1 MIRRSIVEEKKSL
14 KDLIVRFK
22 EIKNIELIAA
32 ILVISIV
39 ISIYAS
45 TFSKPADAGENE
57 SQPEN
62 DTGLHWVNNNSFSEN
77 RDEQRLKEIL
87 SAIKGAGQVEVMI
100 TYNSGKEIIPAMNTV
115 ESTTVTEEEDNNG
128 GTRKIN
134 QTDKNFQPSTFNDS
148 EGSKPI
154 ILKEVEPEIKG
165 VIIISQG
172 AEDIRV
178 KMELMK
184 AVQVALGIK
193 PNQVEVFPMEQS
205 N

>member
-1 MIRRSIVEEKKSL
+1 MEDKKSL
-14 KDLIVRFK
+14 KDLIAKFK
-22 EIKNIELIAA
+22 GIKNAEWVAI
-32 ILVISIV
+32 ILVMAII

-45 TFSKPADAGENE
+45 TFSKTSNTNQNETPSENE
-57 SQPEN
+57 A
-62 DTGLHWVNNNSFSEN
+62 GLHWVEQDHSAEN

-100 TYNSGKEIIPAMNTV
+100 TYSSGKEIIPAMNTV
-115 ESTTVTEEEDNNG
+115 ESTTTTEEEDNDG
-128 GTRKIN
+128 GTRNIN
-134 QTDKNFQPSTFNDS
+134 QTDINSQPSTFNDS

-165 VIIISQG
+165 IIIISEG

-178 KMELMK
+178 KMELMR
-184 AVQVALGIK
+184 AVQVALGVK
-193 PNQVEVFPMEQS
+193 PNQVEVFPMEKS

>member
-1 MIRRSIVEEKKSL
+1 MEDKKSI
-14 KDLIVRFK
+14 KDLIAKLKR
-22 EIKNIELIAA
+22 IKNVEWVAI
-32 ILVISIV
+32 ILVFSII

-45 TFSKPADAGENE
+45 
-57 SQPEN
+57 SQSRPPDGSQDEAPSEN
-62 DTGLHWVNNNSFSEN
+62 DTGPHWVEEGLSSEN
-77 RDEQRLKEIL
+77 RDERRLKEIL
-87 SAIKGAGQVEVMI
+87 SAIKGAGKVEVMI
-100 TYNSGKEIIPAMNTV
+100 TYTSGKEIITAMTTV
-115 ESTTVTEEEDNNG
+115 ESITTTEEEDNSG
-128 GTRKIN
+128 GTRMIN
-134 QTDKNFQPSTFNDS
+134 QRDKNSQPSTFNDS
-148 EGSKPI
+148 EGTKPI

-165 VIIISQG
+165 VIIISEG

>member
-1 MIRRSIVEEKKSL
+1 MEGNKSF
-14 KDLIVRFK
+14 KDLISKFK
-22 EIKNIELIAA
+22 EIKNVEWIIV
-32 ILVISIV
+32 ILVISII

-45 TFSKPADAGENE
+45 TLNKPSSANQDDIQADNE
-57 SQPEN
+57 GQ
-62 DTGLHWVNNNSFSEN
+62 LHWVEKNDATGNQ
-77 RDEQRLKEIL
+77 DEQRLKEIL
-87 SAIKGAGQVEVMI
+87 SAIKGAGRVEVMI

-115 ESTTVTEEEDNNG
+115 ESTTVTEEEDNSG
-128 GTRKIN
+128 GTRRIN

-165 VIIISQG
+165 VIIISEG

-184 AVQVALGIK
+184 AVQVALGVN
-193 PNQVEVFPMEQS
+193 PNQVEVFPMEVS

>member
-1 MIRRSIVEEKKSL
+1 MSERKSIKELLNK
-14 KDLIVRFK
+14 FK
-22 EIKNIELIAA
+22 EIKNVEWVA
-32 ILVISIV
+32 IVLVLAII

-45 TFSKPADAGENE
+45 TLNNASDTNERDTPSEN
-57 SQPEN
+57 QA
-62 DTGLHWVNNNSFSEN
+62 GLHWVENNSTTEN

-87 SAIKGAGQVEVMI
+87 SAIKGAGKVEVMV
-100 TYNSGKEIIPAMNTV
+100 TYSSGKEIIPAMNTV
-115 ESTTVTEEEDNNG
+115 ESTTTTEEEDSSG
-128 GTRKIN
+128 GTRIIN
-134 QTDKNFQPSTFNDS
+134 QTDINSQPSTFNDT

-165 VIIISQG
+165 VIIISEG

-184 AVQVALGIK
+184 AVQVALGVK
-193 PNQVEVFPMEQS
+193 PNQVEVFPMEKS

>member
-1 MIRRSIVEEKKSL
+1 MEGNKSF
-14 KDLIVRFK
+14 KDLISKFK
-22 EIKNIELIAA
+22 EIKNVEWIVV
-32 ILVISIV
+32 ILVISII

-45 TFSKPADAGENE
+45 TLNKPSSANQDDIQADNE
-57 SQPEN
+57 GQ
-62 DTGLHWVNNNSFSEN
+62 LHWVEKNDATGNQ
-77 RDEQRLKEIL
+77 DEQRLKEIL
-87 SAIKGAGQVEVMI
+87 SAIKGAGRVEVMI

-115 ESTTVTEEEDNNG
+115 ESTTVTEEEDNSG
-128 GTRKIN
+128 GTRRIN

-165 VIIISQG
+165 VIIISEG

-184 AVQVALGIK
+184 AVQVALGVN
-193 PNQVEVFPMEQS
+193 PNQVEVFPMEVS

>member
-1 MIRRSIVEEKKSL
+1 MEEKKGL
-14 KDLIVRFK
+14 KDLITRFK
-22 EIKNIELIAA
+22 QIKNIELILA

-39 ISIYAS
+39 ISIYIS
-45 TFSKPADAGENE
+45 TIDKPSEIDQNE
-57 SQPEN
+57 YDQNNETS
-62 DTGLHWVNNNSFSEN
+62 DLHWIDNNSTSEN

-87 SAIKGAGQVEVMI
+87 SAIKGAGKVEVMI
-100 TYNSGKEIIPAMNTV
+100 TYSSGKEIIPAMNTV
-115 ESTTVTEEEDNNG
+115 ESTTITEEEDNNG

-134 QTDKNFQPSTFNDS
+134 QTDKNFQPSTYSDS

-165 VIIISQG
+165 VIIIAQG
-172 AEDIRV
+172 AEDVRV
-178 KMELMK
+178 KMELMR

-193 PNQVEVFPMEQS
+193 PSQVEVFPMEQG

>member
-77 RDEQRLKEIL
+77 LDEQRLKEIL

>member
-1 MIRRSIVEEKKSL
+1 MEEKKGL
-14 KDLIVRFK
+14 KDLITRFK
-22 EIKNIELIAA
+22 QIKNIELILA

-39 ISIYAS
+39 ISIYVS
-45 TFSKPADAGENE
+45 TIDKPSEIDQNE
-57 SQPEN
+57 YDQNNETS
-62 DTGLHWVNNNSFSEN
+62 DLHWIDNNSTSEN

-87 SAIKGAGQVEVMI
+87 SAIKGAGKVEVMI
-100 TYNSGKEIIPAMNTV
+100 TYSSGKEIIPAMNTV
-115 ESTTVTEEEDNNG
+115 ESTTITEEEDNNG

-134 QTDKNFQPSTFNDS
+134 QTDKNFQPSTYSDS

-165 VIIISQG
+165 VIIIAQG
-172 AEDIRV
+172 AEDVRV
-178 KMELMK
+178 KMELMR

-193 PNQVEVFPMEQS
+193 PSQVEVFPMEQG